1 MDKLIGHSLLITECE
16 KLKILFNKIHPTLNN
31 LMNELDVCD
40 DKEERYKCIQC
51 LYSIFKSFYS
61 ESLIPEG
68 YIQKLNELKS
78 KEKDMK
84 IKFKIMDIIERK

>member
-1 MDKLIGHSLLITECE
+1 
-16 KLKILFNKIHPTLNN
+16 
-31 LMNELDVCD
+31 MNELDVCD

-61 ESLIPEG
+61 ESLLPEG